1 MKKISIVI
9 PIFNEE
15 QIIPILIER
24 LQNIISKIKDYT
36 FEVIFIDDGSIDDSV
51 NIISSRLKDVEMNFL
66 VKIIELSRNFG
77 HQAAVTCG
85 IDNASGDA
93 LIMMDADLQDPP
105 ELIPDMIKSWE
116 KGNHVVHCVKNSRNE
131 PILKRMMFYLF
142 YFFQNLLVKKNGP
155 NSGIFSLTDRK
166 VYSHLQLL
174 TEKRRFIPGLR
185 NWIGFK
191 NGYVEFDRPDRII
204 GEPKVK
210 FSSLVRLAFDAILTF
225 SKVPLK
231 LILYFGFLIF
241 SLSFLLI
248 GFYFFKR
255 FYIDQNVSFW
265 LILLLTQ
272 TLLSGVI
279 LISIGVLGEYLGIIF
294 DEIKNRPSYIIKN
307 ESIAK

>member
-1 MKKISIVI
+1 MKKITIVI

-24 LQNIISKIKDYT
+24 LQNVISKIKNYN
-36 FEVIFIDDGSIDDSV
+36 FEVIFIDDGSIDNSV
-51 NIISSRLKDVEMNFL
+51 DIISSELKAIETNFL

-77 HQAAVTCG
+77 HQGAVTCG

-105 ELIPDMIKSWE
+105 ELIPDMINSWE

-131 PILKRMMFYLF
+131 PIFKRIMFYLF
-142 YFFQNLLVKKNGP
+142 YFFQNFLVKRNGP

-166 VYSHLQLL
+166 VYSHLRLL

-185 NWIGFK
+185 NWVGFK
-191 NGYVEFDRPDRII
+191 NGYVEFDRPNRII

-231 LILYFGFLIF
+231 LILHIG
-241 SLSFLLI
+241 SLTFIVSFFIISFYVFKKFYLGQNISVWVFLLL
-248 GFYFFKR
+248 
-255 FYIDQNVSFW
+255 S
-265 LILLLTQ
+265 Q
-272 TLLSGVI
+272 TLLSGVV
-279 LISIGVLGEYLGIIF
+279 LLSIGILGEYLGIIF